1 MKKFVNAEVV
11 ELNVNETAFGP
22 LNPDKV
28 DESKYAVTDENGVIK
43 GWEELYGTTNNSGG
57 EQ

>member
-22 LNPDKV
+22 QNPEKV
-28 DESKYAVTDENGVIK
+28 DEAKYEVKDNNGNII
-43 GWEELYGTTNNSGG
+43 GWEELYGETQKSSNDN
-57 EQ
+57 

>member
-22 LNPDKV
+22 QEPTKV
-28 DESKYAVTDENGVIK
+28 DEAKYAVIDENGNIL
-43 GWEELYGTTNNSGG
+43 GWEELYGDKNNSGNKN
-57 EQ
+57 

>member
-28 DESKYAVTDENGVIK
+28 DADKYAVLDENGNIK
-43 GWEELYGTTNNSGG
+43 GWEELYGEKNNSGNN
-57 EQ
+57 

>member
-22 LNPDKV
+22 QNPDKV
-28 DESKYAVTDENGVIK
+28 DQEKYAVKDANGNID
-43 GWEELYGTTNNSGG
+43 GWEELYGEVLNSGSNN
-57 EQ
+57 